1 MCDVG
6 HAAARRVLLSSQSGG
21 SLVNHDKGTENMRT
35 RILVALTIGLVS
47 MTSAKAEVIV
57 RDHRTP
63 PVVVVRDHRTQPVV
77 RDHRTG
83 PIVRDHRTAT
93 VVVRDHR

>member
-1 MCDVG
+1 
-6 HAAARRVLLSSQSGG
+6 
-21 SLVNHDKGTENMRT
+21 MRT
-35 RILVALTIGLVS
+35 RFLVALTIGFVS
-47 MTSAKAEVIV
+47 MTSANAEVIV

-63 PVVVVRDHRTQPVV
+63 PVVRDHRTQPVV

-83 PIVRDHRTAT
+83 PIVRDHRTST